1 MGNASPKH
9 ILTFIIFI
17 LLVMA
22 EETQTSGTDLE
33 EINTEDELSTDIG
46 QWSDKE
52 RKKLQHMTVFHQ
64 EYQRVFGD
72 RVSLCTIIRKQMT
85 HMNPP
90 IPSSICK
97 EEIQD
102 TESNEVIVE
111 FITDSKGN
119 KVKRLKPL
127 FIKSEPNKTYVH
139 HVPSDDELPS
149 VPEEK
154 FNQKR
159 EITIDSY
166 SESISLDDEAS
177 DDRTVTAESDS
188 SEAQEF
194 EDTPYETKATDIEAT
209 LNQIASG
216 LQSAADGYLALASH
230 LPNLS
235 SYELPQTIAQ
245 ILPPPINVPMPVRKD
260 LAMDGD
266 IKTIHY
272 LLRGDYE
279 LNNMSWN
286 QLQQKYKVS
295 CDTVYTALKGRRRP
309 GGLQYC
315 QKKKLKPEVVAST
328 SGQIN

>member
-9 ILTFIIFI
+9 ILMFITFI
-17 LLVMA
+17 LLVMV

-33 EINTEDELSTDIG
+33 EINTEDELSTDIS

-52 RKKLQHMTVFHQ
+52 CKKLQHMTEFHQ
-64 EYQRVFGD
+64 EYQRVFGNKA
-72 RVSLCTIIRKQMT
+72 SLRTIIRKQMT

-90 IPSSICK
+90 IPSSVCK
-97 EEIQD
+97 EEMQHA
-102 TESNEVIVE
+102 ESNEVIVE
-111 FITDSKGN
+111 FITDAKGN

-166 SESISLDDEAS
+166 SESVSSDEEAS
-177 DDRTVTAESDS
+177 DDRMVTAESDS

-194 EDTPYETKATDIEAT
+194 EDTPCETKATDIEAT

-230 LPNLS
+230 LPDLS
-235 SYELPQTIAQ
+235 PYELPQTIAQ
-245 ILPPPINVPMPVRKD
+245 ILPPPINVPMPVRKA
-260 LAMDGD
+260 LATDGD

-272 LLRGDYE
+272 LLRSDYE

-295 CDTVYTALKGRRRP
+295 RDTVYTALKGRRRL
-309 GGLQYC
+309 GGSQYC

-328 SGQIN
+328 SRQIN